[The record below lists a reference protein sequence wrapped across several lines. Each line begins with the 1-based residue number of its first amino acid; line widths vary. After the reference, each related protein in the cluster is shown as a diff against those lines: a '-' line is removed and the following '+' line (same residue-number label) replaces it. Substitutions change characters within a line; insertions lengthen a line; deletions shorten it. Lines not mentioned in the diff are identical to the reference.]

1 MVPGEYCVTFAS
13 KTLSET
19 KVPSSFSIS
28 SFPNRNPQDLTLTE
42 EDTSHLKTH
51 PYEVPSAVR
60 FTNEGITKPSGSGS
74 LWQDTIANGKTS
86 RRSTDSADKMDTSF
100 FTTSFSFNGKNTH
113 KLRNTPSLHLR
124 NAPIPPIPRLQ
135 FPLNLPSHCISP
147 IYPYLWLHIP
157 PHKPLAKKWQS
168 TTLFKETNS
177 SDRI

>member
-74 LWQDTIANGKTS
+74 LWQDTIAIGKTN

-113 KLRNTPSLHLR
+113 KFRKGVPIPSRKCTNTP
-124 NAPIPPIPRLQ
+124 NPPTPIPTK
-135 FPLNLPSHCISP
+135 SP
-147 IYPYLWLHIP
+147 ISLQIP
-157 PHKPLAKKWQS
+157 DLSLSLATHS
-168 TTLFKETNS
+168 PA
-177 SDRI
+177 